1 VTTQPEGRPAARPQA
16 LLFTP
21 GARLGWTFR
30 DRRSLVAPYPEPSPD
45 PEEIR
50 AQAQARLGGAQR
62 SWQRARKWVARP
74 SLIGAIAL
82 IALAWCA
89 HAVSPAAPYGTAFLI
104 ALVLAGPGLGW
115 SAWRYVHLVQARAA
129 DPEQQYQAMHEQW
142 AQRAAG
148 YERAELAR
156 LEQVPE
162 WGSAPSPARRT
173 DIFGGS
179 LAGWRSLLTVHG
191 ASIMAAQP
199 LLVADLSGQDAAREL
214 AALTRE
220 AGVQIAEYLL
230 PRDLDRC
237 GLLAGLSARQL
248 ADALAEAIHA
258 GPPGQARTDRAVD
271 VRVLEQL
278 ATAIA
283 PGGATLARL
292 TAAVQ
297 AALGRDYPAGL
308 LTTRE
313 ADMIRGPLFGQDHKT
328 HIAANL
334 IRLDAFLAPLASY
347 TGTGPPAAP
356 PLSWCTILADEPAA
370 RSARSELVS
379 ALVIQWLTAQVTIST
394 RHRPAVIIA
403 AADEITSHHL
413 ERIADACDRQGIPLT
428 LMFRHLRD
436 DAVTMI
442 GGGATAFMRLG
453 NHREAEQAAS
463 FIGRNHK
470 FVLSGWTATFGG
482 DHSTT
487 RGTSQ
492 TWGDSESRG
501 SSRTRGWT
509 EDHLLS
515 RSSSGS
521 HTRSREYGH
530 SFSHGTEQS
539 GSDGQNWSDASSTAR
554 VYGYAVEPAVLQ
566 NLPDNAL
573 LLTARTAGTSLQ
585 AVEFHPAI
593 ITLPHVSTT
602 PRTPQRRDTGP
613 APARSRQAPQNGP
626 RSPRGNTSR
635 DGRRNHP
642 RLRRHGRHRSG
653 AAMVG
658 TPSACPVGGAGD
670 RSAVDLQVRYKK
682 SPASVRYIR
691 FRVGCAGRIG
701 VAKGP
706 KMPAGLTR
714 WGREKAGY
722 QARRYFQRRDADITA
737 IGLHWGSGRIGQRY
751 RRVAVIACRG
761 TYRLDPGG
769 QGSFQRRVPGVAE
782 CLG

>member
-1 VTTQPEGRPAARPQA
+1 VTTQPGGKPAARPQA

-30 DRRSLVAPYPEPSPD
+30 DRRSLVAPYPEPLPD
-45 PEEIR
+45 SGQIR
-50 AQAQARLGGAQR
+50 AQAQARLGAAQR

-74 SLIGAIAL
+74 SLIAAAAL
-82 IALAWCA
+82 TMLAWCA
-89 HAVSPAAPYGTAFLI
+89 HAVSPVAPYRTAILA
-104 ALVLAGPGLGW
+104 ALLLAGPGLGW
-115 SAWRYVHLVQARAA
+115 TVWRYVQLVQARAA
-129 DPEQQYQAMHEQW
+129 DPERQYQA
-142 AQRAAG
+142 AQEHWERRATG
-148 YERAELAR
+148 YEHTELAR

-199 LLVADLSGQDAAREL
+199 LLVADLTGQYAAGEL
-214 AALTRE
+214 AAVTRE
-220 AGVQIAEYLL
+220 ARVQIAEYLL

-297 AALGRDYPAGL
+297 VALGRDCPAGL
-308 LTTRE
+308 LTARE

-328 HIAANL
+328 HIAGNL

-356 PLSWCTILADEPAA
+356 PLSWCTILAAEPAA

-379 ALVIQWLTAQVTIST
+379 ALVIQWLTAQVTISA

-413 ERIADACDRQGIPLT
+413 ERLADACDRQGIPLT

-453 NHREAEQAAS
+453 NHREADQAAS

-470 FVLSGWTATFGG
+470 FILSGWTATLGG

-501 SSRTRGWT
+501 SSSTRGWT
-509 EDHLLS
+509 EDHLLD
-515 RSSSGS
+515 RGSSGS

-530 SFSHGTEQS
+530 SYSYGIEQS
-539 GSDGQNWSDASSTAR
+539 RSDGQNWSDATSTAR
-554 VYGYAVEPAVLQ
+554 VYEYAVEPAVLQ

-573 LLTARTAGTSLQ
+573 LLTARTAGTNLQ
-585 AVEFHPAI
+585 SVEFHPAI

-602 PRTPQRRDTGP
+602 PLDPAEARYRPGTSPPATSPAERPEIAPRQYQPRWPQEGP
-613 APARSRQAPQNGP
+613 EAETAWPASKWR
-626 RSPRGNTSR
+626 R
-635 DGRRNHP
+635 DGRH
-642 RLRRHGRHRSG
+642 S
-653 AAMVG
+653 
-658 TPSACPVGGAGD
+658 
-670 RSAVDLQVRYKK
+670 
-682 SPASVRYIR
+682 
-691 FRVGCAGRIG
+691 
-701 VAKGP
+701 
-706 KMPAGLTR
+706 
-714 WGREKAGY
+714 
-722 QARRYFQRRDADITA
+722 
-737 IGLHWGSGRIGQRY
+737 
-751 RRVAVIACRG
+751 
-761 TYRLDPGG
+761 
-769 QGSFQRRVPGVAE
+769 
-782 CLG
+782 